1 MRAPRQDWMTGIDWN
16 SARLEPVMVGVSVI
30 YVVVLAI
37 LIITF
42 LSGQL

>member
-16 SARLEPVMVGVSVI
+16 SARLESIMLGLSVV

-37 LIITF
+37 L
-42 LSGQL
+42 LAAVLGGHL